1 MAASTPQLSGGLLAG
16 VGVPPAFARGRL
28 TAAAVTDA
36 AVRVRAGAAAAL
48 RTRRADGDAADDAD
62 TTEGRAAFS
71 DDAGTGDRVFTG
83 AGVWRDRSTTDERAG
98 PRSAATPAVSPGASA
113 DADPAWPMESAT
125 PMPSATASP
134 PTRPT

>member
-1 MAASTPQLSGGLLAG
+1 MAASTPQFPGGLLAG

-36 AVRVRAGAAAAL
+36 AVGVRVGAAAAL
-48 RTRRADGDAADDAD
+48 RTRRADGDAADAAG
-62 TTEGRAAFS
+62 GRAAFS
-71 DDAGTGDRVFTG
+71 DDAGAGDRLFTG

-113 DADPAWPMESAT
+113 HADHAKPMESAT